1 MKVLV
6 TSAAFGQP
14 AMQENIKYLNSVA
27 ETVVMKPSQKP
38 LTAKEIATCWD
49 GVDGIIA
56 GMEPYTKEILAQAP
70 ENLKVISRYGVGYD
84 RIDTEAAKE
93 KGISVCITPG
103 ANSKAVA
110 ELTMAMMLAL
120 SRGIVN
126 HDKNVKEGKWIR
138 PIGFGLE
145 GRTLGIL
152 GFGAIGREVSLMAK
166 VMGMTVIAYD
176 PFFNEAFAK
185 ENGILKGTL
194 DEVYEKSDFITLHM
208 PVTTDTKYMINK
220 ESIARMKDGV
230 YLVNCARGELV
241 ECGAVYE
248 AVKNGKIAGFGV
260 DAYEQEP
267 PVITDLYK
275 HPNVIA
281 TPHVGGHSVKAA
293 ERMGRMAIDNMLEV
307 LEKGEC
313 RFCVNK

>member
-1 MKVLV
+1 MGYFLKKLDFPLTPMVIGIVLGSMAEKNYRRALMISNGRLLLFCPSETDCIIFPYSGSSHAVDANYQKQKGEKSMKVLV

-27 ETVVMKPSQKP
+27 DTVVMKPSQKP

-120 SRGIVN
+120 
-126 HDKNVKEGKWIR
+126 
-138 PIGFGLE
+138 
-145 GRTLGIL
+145 
-152 GFGAIGREVSLMAK
+152 RE
-166 VMGMTVIAYD
+166 
-176 PFFNEAFAK
+176 
-185 ENGILKGTL
+185 
-194 DEVYEKSDFITLHM
+194 
-208 PVTTDTKYMINK
+208 
-220 ESIARMKDGV
+220 
-230 YLVNCARGELV
+230 EL
-241 ECGAVYE
+241 
-248 AVKNGKIAGFGV
+248 
-260 DAYEQEP
+260 
-267 PVITDLYK
+267 
-275 HPNVIA
+275 
-281 TPHVGGHSVKAA
+281 
-293 ERMGRMAIDNMLEV
+293 
-307 LEKGEC
+307 
-313 RFCVNK
+313 